1 MSEKSLTKFHRGL
14 TEIHRDLDF
23 QTHSYFGTMVIPN
36 LLLIAGTGN
45 KSGKTTIA
53 CRLIEQFAELKII
66 GIKIT
71 PALRNYVDPV
81 LFMVMISDDR
91 NKQKDIS
98 HLLKLPHVKLNLDNI
113 IISDNLPVSFNN
125 GKWICW
131 KYSS

>member
-1 MSEKSLTKFHRGL
+1 
-14 TEIHRDLDF
+14 
-23 QTHSYFGTMVIPN
+23 
-36 LLLIAGTGN
+36 
-45 KSGKTTIA
+45 
-53 CRLIEQFAELKII
+53 LKII

-71 PALRNYVDPV
+71 PALRNYVDPG

-91 NKQKDIS
+91 NKHKDIS

-131 KYSS
+131 KYNS